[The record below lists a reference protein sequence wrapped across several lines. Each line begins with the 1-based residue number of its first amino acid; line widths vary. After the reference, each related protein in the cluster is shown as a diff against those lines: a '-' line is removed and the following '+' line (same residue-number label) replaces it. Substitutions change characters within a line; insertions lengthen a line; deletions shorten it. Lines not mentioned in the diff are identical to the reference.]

1 MEEVQLLNQIVS
13 LLKARDYKNIMVA
26 GRFGVFV
33 KESDSDYNM
42 IVLCAYQ
49 NGFSCD
55 EYERVRQAAE
65 FKIVTKHKKHVNSLC
80 IIVNRD
86 GMFDDSLT
94 DIVTRMN
101 NVWLM
106 AGDTGR
112 IYIYENQPADFDDKL
127 NEYLESNL
135 FKEHNNNQGDVTFKV
150 TPVNILFVAVNVL
163 VYLIILIIN
172 GSVFATYDVDVM
184 LRMGASSYS
193 SFINGRYYELLT
205 AMFLH
210 FGISH
215 LFNNMLLLTYIGC
228 ELERRIGSFS
238 YAVVYL
244 LSGIIGNIISLLY
257 YSRIGEED
265 VVSAGASGAI
275 FGVLGCL
282 AVFLLI
288 NPSKDRNLT
297 TRRLLIMA
305 VLTIYYGFTNVGVD
319 NAAHIGG
326 FCFGLFSGFL
336 LSKIFHYDNIKYKN
350 RVFMR

>member
-1 MEEVQLLNQIVS
+1 MEEIQLLNQIVS
-13 LLKARDYKNIMVA
+13 LLKARDYKTFMAA
-26 GRFGVFV
+26 GKIGVFI
-33 KESDSDYNM
+33 KESHSDYNM
-42 IVLCAYQ
+42 IILCAYQ
-49 NGFSCD
+49 NGFSFN
-55 EYERVRQAAE
+55 EYERIRQAAE
-65 FKIVTKHKKHVNSLC
+65 FKIVTKYKRHVNSLC

-86 GMFDDSLT
+86 GIFDDYLT
-94 DIVTRMN
+94 DVVNRMN

-112 IYIYENQPADFDDKL
+112 IYIYENQPADFDDRL
-127 NEYLESNL
+127 NEYLENNL
-135 FKEHNNNQGDVTFKV
+135 FKEHNNNKGDVTFKV
-150 TPVNILFVAVNVL
+150 TPVNIFIVAVNVL

-172 GSVFATYDVDVM
+172 GDVFATYDVNVM
-184 LRMGASSYS
+184 LKMGASSYS
-193 SFINGRYYELLT
+193 SFVNGRYYELLT

-238 YAVVYL
+238 YTIVYI

-257 YSRIGEED
+257 YSRIGEES

-282 AVFLLI
+282 AVYLLI
-288 NPSKDRNLT
+288 NPSKNRNLT

-305 VLTIYYGFTNVGVD
+305 ALTIYYGFTNIGVD

-336 LSKIFHYDNIKYKN
+336 LSKIFHYDKIKYKN